1 MEQTRRMFQ
10 PGSWHDRLVTSFAAL
25 HDMTGKVAVV
35 TGGSRGIGRA
45 IVQTLA
51 EAGADVV
58 IASRKLDACEAA
70 AEQVRASTGR
80 HAMAIAC
87 HVGRWG
93 DCDRLIAETLTQ
105 AGRLDVLVNNAG
117 MSPLYD
123 SLDAVSEELFDKTLA
138 VNLKG
143 PFRLAV
149 LAATHMAAVKGD
161 GEVGGGSI
169 INIGTTAS
177 LTASVGELPYAC
189 AKAGLNALTVGLAEA
204 FAPRVRVNAIL
215 PGPFRTD
222 ISKGWAPPEGAE
234 VPFVPLGR
242 MGDPAELAPLALHLA
257 SAASSYTTGAII
269 RVDGG
274 VTRKV

>member
-1 MEQTRRMFQ
+1 MTRLA
-10 PGSWHDRLVTSFAAL
+10 DL
-25 HDMTGKVAVV
+25 HDLTGKVAVV

-70 AEQVRASTGR
+70 AAQVRAATGR
-80 HAMAIAC
+80 RAVAAAC
-87 HVGRWG
+87 HVGRWNE
-93 DCDRLIAETLTQ
+93 CDALIASTVDRFGQ
-105 AGRLDVLVNNAG
+105 LDILVNNAG
-117 MSPLYD
+117 MSPLYE
-123 SLDAVSEELFDKTLA
+123 SLPAITEELWDKTFG

-143 PFRLAV
+143 PFRLAA
-149 LAATHMAAVKGD
+149 LAASHMAAGD
-161 GEVGGGSI
+161 GGSI
-169 INIGTTAS
+169 INIGTAGS
-177 LTASVGELPYAC
+177 LMASVRELPYAC

-204 FAPRVRVNAIL
+204 YAPKVRVNAIL

-222 ISKGWAPPEGAE
+222 ASRAWAPEGPAE
-234 VPFVPLGR
+234 FVPLGR
-242 MGDPAELAPLALHLA
+242 LGEPDEIGPLALYLA
-257 SAASSYTTGAII
+257 SAASSFTTGAIM

>member
-1 MEQTRRMFQ
+1 M
-10 PGSWHDRLVTSFAAL
+10 TSFAAL
-25 HDMTGKVAVV
+25 HDLTGKVAVV

-70 AEQVRASTGR
+70 AAQVRASTGR
-80 HAMAIAC
+80 KAVAVAC
-87 HVGRWG
+87 HVGRWD
-93 DCDRLIAETLTQ
+93 DCDRLIAGSLAEL
-105 AGRLDVLVNNAG
+105 GRLDVLVSNAG
-117 MSPLYD
+117 MSPLYQ
-123 SLDAVSEELFDKTLA
+123 SLDAVSEELFDKTVA

-149 LAATHMAAVKGD
+149 LAATHMAAHD
-161 GEVGGGSI
+161 GGSI
-169 INIGTTAS
+169 ITIGTTAS
-177 LTASVGELPYAC
+177 LTASVRELPYAC

-204 FAPRVRVNAIL
+204 YAPKVRVNAIL
-215 PGPFRTD
+215 PGPVRTD
-222 ISKGWAPPEGAE
+222 ISKAWAPPAGAE
-234 VPFVPLGR
+234 VPWVPLGR
-242 MGDPAELAPLALHLA
+242 IGEPGEIAPLALHLA

-274 VTRKV
+274 FTRKV

>member
-1 MEQTRRMFQ
+1 MEQIRRMFQ
-10 PGSWHDRLVTSFAAL
+10 PGPWHDRLVTSFAAL

-80 HAMAIAC
+80 QAVAIAC

-93 DCDRLIAETLTQ
+93 DCDRLIAETLART
-105 AGRLDVLVNNAG
+105 GRLDVLVNNAG

-143 PFRLAV
+143 PFRLAA
-149 LAATHMAAVKGD
+149 LAATHMAAHD
-161 GEVGGGSI
+161 GGSI

-204 FAPRVRVNAIL
+204 YAPRVRVNAIL

>member
-1 MEQTRRMFQ
+1 
-10 PGSWHDRLVTSFAAL
+10 VTSFAAL
-25 HDMTGKVAVV
+25 HDLTGKVAVV

-45 IVQTLA
+45 IVQALA

-70 AEQVRASTGR
+70 AEEVRAATGSR
-80 HAMAIAC
+80 AVPIAC
-87 HVGRWG
+87 HVGRWA
-93 DCDRLIAETLTQ
+93 DCDRLVAESL
-105 AGRLDVLVNNAG
+105 ARLGRLDVLVNNAG
-117 MSPLYD
+117 MSPLYE
-123 SLDAVSEELFDKTLA
+123 SLDKVSEELYDKTLA

-149 LAATHMAAVKGD
+149 LAATHMAGHD
-161 GEVGGGSI
+161 GGSI
-169 INIGTTAS
+169 INIGTTGS
-177 LTASVGELPYAC
+177 LVASVNELPYAC

-204 FAPRVRVNAIL
+204 YAPRVRVNAIL

-222 ISKGWAPPEGAE
+222 VSKAWAPPEGAE

-242 MGDPAELAPLALHLA
+242 IGRPEEVAPLAVHLA
-257 SAASSYTTGAII
+257 SAASSFTTGAII

-274 VTRKV
+274 VARKV